1 MSRAQEIDIQVRILI
16 TLFTVTTAG
25 LFGSVATG
33 YVALVNSKLSLL
45 WGCVSCAVLCSL
57 MGTALALILVNRA
70 KTAREVRQ
78 R

>member
-45 WGCVSCAVLCSL
+45 RECVRGAMLCSL
-57 MGTALALILVNRA
+57 MGTALTFIPVNRA
-70 KTAREVRQ
+70 KTARGV
-78 R
+78 